1 MPEFEITAA
10 QIVGLFMESV
20 FYGIY
25 LVTFFSCM
33 RVLLWRDGRLKAW
46 SEMKKMMVIAALLML
61 VFGSLDVA
69 FGLRHNLEAFV
80 YQFAKGVQPAEEFG
94 KISKWLNV
102 MKFANYAA
110 QTFIGDGIL
119 LYRCYVIYNRRW
131 WVAILPALM
140 WLATAACS
148 GVTIYIES
156 TIGNGDLSQSQF
168 QPFISSTLALTL
180 ATNLI
185 TTSLIVW
192 RIYKIQSRTSSHTLS
207 QITGSTASPYSRL
220 IRTLV
225 ECGAMYTVSIVVL
238 FACYLA
244 NSNAILGVSNS
255 VVQIIGITFNLL
267 ILNIDR
273 GTTTQPTSASY
284 HSNAGFIN
292 STQRGVALHELRI
305 KTVTTTTRDPPDGFH
320 VSSQV
325 KSATTRANDDLSF
338 DDSVDIEKAV
348 TSPSPPS
355 PALARGM
362 EGKPRAW

>member
-20 FYGIY
+20 FY
-25 LVTFFSCM
+25 VTFFSCM

-80 YQFAKGVQPAEEFG
+80 YQLAKGVQPAEEFG

-102 MKFANYAA
+102 MKFANYTA

-156 TIGNGDLSQSQF
+156 TIGNGDLSESQF
-168 QPFISSTLALTL
+168 EPFISSTLALTL

-207 QITGSTASPYSRL
+207 QITGSTDSPYSRL
-220 IRTLV
+220 IL
-225 ECGAMYTVSIVVL
+225 L
-238 FACYLA
+238 FGCYLA

-255 VVQIIGITFNLL
+255 GITFNLL

-273 GTTTQPTSASY
+273 GTTTQATSASY

-348 TSPSPPS
+348 TSTSPPS
-355 PALARGM
+355 PAFARGM
-362 EGKPRAW
+362 EGKPRAL